1 MFTRRILAA
10 ASLAAFTTLCSI
22 PAADAYYG
30 GNDGGE
36 TVKKAETAA
45 QKVERL
51 AEEKAEKARVA
62 AAKKLGLIKLI
73 EDLPEAKFAGTPAVV
88 PEGTTVDKKT
98 LGKKRNPKF
107 VNKDVRVLSIDKPLT
122 ALDDAPLMGD
132 MEYITDGDKDA
143 GDGSY
148 VELEADLMWIQIDL
162 EKEYDLH
169 LIQVW
174 HFHSQPRIYH
184 DVVVQIS
191 SDPEFK
197 KNVITV
203 YNNDHDNSAKLGKG
217 TAREYFESNEGKMI
231 DCRVDVK
238 GKQPAGQKA
247 RYVRLY
253 SNGSTADDQN
263 HYTEVVVFGK
273 DLKKKK

>member
-1 MFTRRILAA
+1 MLKKRILAA
-10 ASLAAFTTLCSI
+10 ATVAVFTTLCSL
-22 PAADAYYG
+22 PAANAFYE

-36 TVKKAETAA
+36 TLKKPETAA
-45 QKVERL
+45 QKAERL
-51 AEEKAEKARVA
+51 AEEKAEKIRVA
-62 AAKKLGLIKLI
+62 AAKKLGLIKLN
-73 EDLPEAKFAGTPAVV
+73 EKLPEAKFAGTPAVV

-98 LGKKRNPKF
+98 LGKKRKPIF
-107 VNKDVRVLSIDKPLT
+107 VDKDVKILSTDKEIT

-132 MEYITDGDKDA
+132 LEMITDGDKDA

-162 EKEYDLH
+162 EKEYELH
-169 LIQVW
+169 LVQLW

-184 DVVVQIS
+184 DVIVQIS

-217 TAREYFESNEGKMI
+217 KQREYFESNEGKMI
-231 DCRVDVK
+231 DCRINTK
-238 GKQPAGQKA
+238 GKKPTGQKA

-273 DLKKKK
+273 DLK